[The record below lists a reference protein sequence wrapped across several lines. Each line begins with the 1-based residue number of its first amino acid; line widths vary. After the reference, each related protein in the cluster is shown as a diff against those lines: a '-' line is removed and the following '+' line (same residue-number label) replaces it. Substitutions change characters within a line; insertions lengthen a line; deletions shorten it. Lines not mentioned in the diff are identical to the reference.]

1 MTWLSSLHAF
11 SQKRA
16 SWLLLLL
23 LIVFF
28 ELSALYFQ
36 HVMLLAPC
44 VMCVYERVA
53 MLGIAIAALIGLIKP
68 SNKWIRWGGLLA
80 WGYTAFRGL
89 QLALEHVGYQF
100 NPSPF
105 ATCDIF
111 PKFPSWAPLNQWAPW
126 MFEPTGDCSKIV
138 WQFLT
143 LSMPQWLVVI
153 FSVNLVILALVLL
166 AQFVPLIQKSP
177 RK

>member
-1 MTWLSSLHAF
+1 MAWLSSIHSF
-11 SQKRA
+11 SQKRV

-23 LIVFF
+23 VVAFF
-28 ELSALYFQ
+28 EFSALYFQ
-36 HVMLLAPC
+36 HVLMLAPC

-53 MLGIAIAALIGLIKP
+53 MMGMGVAATIGLIQP
-68 SNKWIRWGGLLA
+68 SNKMIRWLGLA
-80 WGYTAFRGL
+80 GWGYTAFRGL

-111 PKFPSWAPLNQWAPW
+111 PQFPSWAPLNQWVPW

-138 WQFLT
+138 WQFLS
-143 LSMPQWLVVI
+143 LSMPQWLVII
-153 FSVNLVILALVLL
+153 FSANLIALTIIVIS
-166 AQFVPLIQKSP
+166 QFFKT
-177 RK
+177 K

>member
-1 MTWLSSLHAF
+1 MAWLLSIHTF
-11 SQKRA
+11 SQKRT
-16 SWLLLLL
+16 SWAILLAF
-23 LIVFF
+23 IMFF

-44 VMCVYERVA
+44 VMCVYERLA
-53 MLGIAIAALIGLIKP
+53 MLGIAGSAIIGLIKP
-68 SNKWIRWGGLLA
+68 SNQWFRWVGLIS
-80 WGYTAFRGL
+80 WGYTSFRGL

-111 PKFPSWAPLNQWAPW
+111 PKFPSWAPLNQWFPW

-138 WQFLT
+138 WQFLD

-153 FSVNLVILALVLL
+153 FSANLIALAIVTLS
-166 AQFVPLIQKSP
+166 QFIKS
-177 RK
+177 K